1 MWFMIWLEVVWC
13 TLWLARA
20 SEHTNLFGS
29 TANTFQFVSK
39 LIPYPIGIMC
49 SAFTN
54 QYKKWQDMARQ
65 LELPAT
71 LFLWWIG
78 IYCSF
83 LPIMRGNHMDGKN
96 DTTYWEKNANI
107 VLLVLFIATI
117 LNLVEKIIIQLIA
130 ITFHQRTY
138 ADRIELNR
146 FQIDSLTKMYRWV
159 KLNDK
164 DMGYTEKEEK
174 EKSNSNSGSIT
185 PRVVLQQA
193 KMVGQQAF
201 TKVGDV
207 VGKIA
212 GDFTGREVNK
222 STSPQ
227 QVVMTLLSTNEG
239 CNVVSRIPAGWMWM
253 H

>member
-1 MWFMIWLEVVWC
+1 M
-13 TLWLARA
+13 
-20 SEHTNLFGS
+20 
-29 TANTFQFVSK
+29 
-39 LIPYPIGIMC
+39 PYPIGIVF

-71 LFLWWIG
+71 LFFWWIG

-83 LPIMRGNHMDGKN
+83 LPIMRGNHVDGKR
-96 DTTYWEKNANI
+96 DTKYWEKNANI
-107 VLLVLFIATI
+107 VLLTLFIATI

-130 ITFHQRTY
+130 ISFHQRTY

-146 FQIDSLTKMYRWV
+146 FQIDSLTKMYKWV
-159 KLNDK
+159 KVNDK
-164 DMGYTEKEEK
+164 DLGNQDETEK
-174 EKSNSNSGSIT
+174 STNASGAVT

-227 QVVMTLLSTNEG
+227 QVVITLLATNEG
-239 CNVVSRIPAGWMWM
+239 SNVVSTHPGRWKMRY
-253 H
+253 